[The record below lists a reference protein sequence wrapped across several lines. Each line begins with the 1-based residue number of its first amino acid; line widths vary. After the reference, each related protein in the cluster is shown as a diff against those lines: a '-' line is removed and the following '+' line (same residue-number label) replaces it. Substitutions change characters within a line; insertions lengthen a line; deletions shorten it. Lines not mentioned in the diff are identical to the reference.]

1 MNSSPP
7 ILMLGTLS
15 TSFEGFA
22 ANTTGIL
29 GSLVARYLFTSFRVS
44 VRVLGKKD
52 PGFMIMCTGVHYVR
66 MALYDTFV
74 VKKGKLTI

>member
-1 MNSSPP
+1 
-7 ILMLGTLS
+7 MLGTLS

-22 ANTTGIL
+22 ANTTGSSAPWL
-29 GSLVARYLFTSFRVS
+29 LVTSLQVS
-44 VRVLGKKD
+44 VRVLGRKD
-52 PGFMIMCTGVHYVR
+52 PGFMIMCVGVRYVR

>member
-1 MNSSPP
+1 MPPGSSAPW
-7 ILMLGTLS
+7 L
-15 TSFEGFA
+15 
-22 ANTTGIL
+22 
-29 GSLVARYLFTSFRVS
+29 LVTSFRVS